1 MNTSVASADQPDSKL
16 IKWVNRALVVAI
28 AYAIASLTIQFIPED
43 SGNKNRSLNTG
54 TASNSSA
61 ASQNNLSP
69 TQLGKHVVSSHLFGR
84 AGSKPVEE
92 KQQVVAKDAPETKL
106 NLTLAGVFAY
116 TPQELAIAII
126 SSGGRDENVYGVGDK
141 IVGNAT
147 LKAVFADRVI
157 IENRGREET
166 LKLPEDVAPI
176 ALPRANSRSTS
187 SASASAQPLD
197 LPSTPK
203 ELRDKLVKNPSML
216 GKIVSATPY
225 QENGKLVGF
234 RLQPKQNPEILEA
247 QGIMANDIITQV
259 NGISLNS
266 QKQGIRALR
275 KLVKADNIDLT
286 ILRDGIEIPVA
297 ISLNQ

>member
-1 MNTSVASADQPDSKL
+1 MNTSVASANQPDSKW
-16 IKWVNRALVVAI
+16 IKWVNRVLVVAI
-28 AYAIASLTIQFIPED
+28 AYAMASLTIQFIPEV
-43 SGNKNRSLNTG
+43 SGNKNRSIATSG
-54 TASNSSA
+54 AHKSSSA
-61 ASQNNLSP
+61 SSNLSP
-69 TQLGKHVVSSHLFGR
+69 SQLGEQVVSSHLFGM
-84 AGSKPVEE
+84 AGAKPVEE
-92 KQQVVAKDAPETKL
+92 SKSVATDAPETKL

-116 TPQELAIAII
+116 TPQSMAIAII
-126 SSGGRDENVYGVGDK
+126 SSGGREENVYGIGDK
-141 IVGNAT
+141 IVGSAT

-166 LKLPEDVAPI
+166 LKLPDDVTPI
-176 ALPRANSRSTS
+176 ALPRVSSTPVT
-187 SASASAQPLD
+187 SASSSGQPLN

-234 RLQPKQNPEILEA
+234 RLRPKQNPEILEA

-259 NGISLNS
+259 NGINLNS

-286 ILRDGIEIPVA
+286 ILRDGIEIPVS

>member
-1 MNTSVASADQPDSKL
+1 MNTSVASANQPDSKL
-16 IKWVNRALVVAI
+16 IKWVNRTLVVAI
-28 AYAIASLTIQFIPED
+28 AYAIASLTIQFIPEV
-43 SGNKNRSLNTG
+43 SGNKSRSLSTG
-54 TASNSSA
+54 AANNYSTAS
-61 ASQNNLSP
+61 QGNLSP
-69 TQLGKHVVSSHLFGR
+69 TQLGKHVVSSHLFGM
-84 AGSKPVEE
+84 AGSKPVEAE
-92 KQQVVAKDAPETKL
+92 KVVATDAPETKL

-116 TPQELAIAII
+116 TPQEMAIAII
-126 SSGGRDENVYGVGDK
+126 SSGGRDESVYGVGDK

-147 LKAVFADRVI
+147 LKAVYEDRVI

-166 LKLPEDVAPI
+166 LKLPVDVAPI
-176 ALPRANSRSTS
+176 ALPRASSRPVS
-187 SASASAQPLD
+187 SASSSGQSLD
-197 LPSTPK
+197 LPSTPR

-286 ILRDGIEIPVA
+286 ILRDGIEIPIA